1 MIIRTMKA
9 CEVTSGMTIKHNNC
23 ILEVLAVS
31 HYTNGNVGL
40 NVGIHEIQF
49 ESDDIIEVVE

>member
-1 MIIRTMKA
+1 MVIRTMKA
-9 CEVTSGMTIKHNNC
+9 GDVQSGMQIKHNNC
-23 ILEVLAVS
+23 ILEVWAVS

-40 NVGIHEIQF
+40 NVGIHEIHF